1 MLIMIRH
8 TVSIWERPFPL
19 TDILQ
24 PISNRYCVS
33 IRSAYAV
40 FFCLKKSYDQNKTGS
55 REC

>member
-1 MLIMIRH
+1 MLIMIEH
-8 TVSIWERPFPL
+8 TVSIWEGPFPL

-40 FFCLKKSYDQNKTGS
+40 FFA
-55 REC
+55 